1 MNRVGREGCMEK
13 VRRGRCIA
21 NEERR
26 NEKRENEESFGG
38 VAWFREEQFKEEG
51 QLEESCRK

>member
-1 MNRVGREGCMEK
+1 MNRVGRKGCMEK

-51 QLEESCRK
+51 